1 MSSSREVT
9 NKHNGTY
16 QASAVGEVNVVEK
29 MKAIGSVI
37 GGEGNGGVI
46 LKESH
51 LGRDSLVA
59 SALVLNHLAQ
69 SNLPLNKIVRNIDRF
84 VMIKDKITLQNDVD
98 FNDIKAQFK
107 NEDNIIFID
116 SDGLK
121 ILWKDKWI
129 HIRKSNTEPIIRIIS
144 EASDND
150 TAKELINSIKNIIT

>member
-1 MSSSREVT
+1 
-9 NKHNGTY
+9 
-16 QASAVGEVNVVEK
+16 
-29 MKAIGSVI
+29 MKNIGSAI

-59 SALVLNHLAQ
+59 STLVLNYLAQ
-69 SNLPLNKIVRNIDRF
+69 SNLPLNKIMENIPLF
-84 VMIKDKITLQNDVD
+84 VMIKDKTTLQNDID

-107 NEDNIIFID
+107 NEDDITFIE

-121 ILWKDKWI
+121 ILWKDKWV

-144 EASDND
+144 EAANSD
-150 TAKELINSIKNIIT
+150 TAEGLIDSIKNIII